1 MPVAANILARKG
13 FQKSLNFGAARHS
26 LMHVDRV
33 LRARDKNQLVRR
45 GASEDIHQ
53 GKT

>member
-1 MPVAANILARKG
+1 VPVAANILARKG
-13 FQKSLNFGAARHS
+13 FQGSFIFGAARHS
-26 LMHVDRV
+26 LIHLDRV
-33 LRARDKNQLVRR
+33 LRALDKNQLVRR